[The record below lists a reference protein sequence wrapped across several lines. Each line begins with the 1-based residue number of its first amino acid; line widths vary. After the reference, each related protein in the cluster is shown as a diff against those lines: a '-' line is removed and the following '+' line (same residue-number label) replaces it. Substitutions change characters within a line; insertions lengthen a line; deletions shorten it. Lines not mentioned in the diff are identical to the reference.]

1 MWQTSLSPIPDVRH
15 DFLEKTRPN
24 RQLAASTRRLAGLP
38 AYLRL
43 VIEEAVAQVF
53 GVMTSELEQPTR
65 GRAAA
70 AEARQVAM
78 YLAHV
83 ALGITMREVGELFSR
98 DRTTVAHA
106 CGVIEDRRDEPSFD
120 RALELLEWT
129 VIALLGR
136 RRGDISLD

>member
-1 MWQTSLSPIPDVRH
+1 MWQTSLSPIPDVR
-15 DFLEKTRPN
+15 FEILEVARPN
-24 RQLAASTRRLAGLP
+24 RQHAASARRLGRLP
-38 AYLRL
+38 AYLRP

-53 GVMTSELEQPTR
+53 GVMLSELEQPTR
-65 GRAAA
+65 GRASA

-78 YLAHV
+78 YLAHT